1 MTTPSPTSEIPMH
14 IMPRLLIVDDQ
25 AINLHVL
32 YQIFSKDYEVFIA
45 SSGAEAL
52 AFCQKQ
58 QPDLILLDVIMPH
71 MDGYEVCRLLKT
83 DSLTRNIPI
92 IFVTAKSS
100 AEEEEEGLSA
110 GAVDFITRSTSPNII
125 RARVKTHITLKQQTD
140 KLRTLAL
147 IDGLTGIANRRQ
159 FDNVL
164 AAEWRRCTR
173 ANKPLSLVL
182 IDIDYFK
189 RFNDTYG
196 HQAGDL
202 CLQQVAMSLKHCVS
216 RAYDLVARYG
226 GEEFVCLLPET
237 PLQGAEKIMRSLQ
250 QSITALMIPHTA
262 TDILTD
268 SRQIVT
274 ISLGL
279 ASILPHQESNPEVLL
294 LAADRMLYAAKQGG
308 RGQGKSVQLL

>member
-1 MTTPSPTSEIPMH
+1 MTAPHLTPEIPAN
-14 IMPRLLIVDDQ
+14 IMPSLLIVDDQ

-32 YQIFSKDYEVFIA
+32 YQIFSNNYEVFIA

-52 AFCQKQ
+52 AFCQNQ

-110 GAVDFITRSTSPNII
+110 GAVDFITRSTSANVI
-125 RARVKTHITLKQQTD
+125 RARVKTHITLKQQAD

-147 IDGLTGIANRRQ
+147 IDGLTGISNRRQ
-159 FDNVL
+159 FDQVL
-164 AAEWRRCTR
+164 AAEWRRCAR
-173 ANKPLSLVL
+173 AKKPLSLIL
-182 IDIDYFK
+182 IDIDFFK

-196 HQAGDL
+196 HQAGDA
-202 CLQQVAMSLKHCVS
+202 CLQKVAMSLKNCVA

-226 GEEFVCLLPET
+226 GEEFVCLMPET
-237 PLQGAEKIMRSLQ
+237 PLQGAEKIMQNLQ
-250 QSITALMIPHTA
+250 NAVTALMIPHTA
-262 TDILTD
+262 TDVLTE
-268 SRQIVT
+268 SRHIVT

-279 ASILPHQESNPEVLL
+279 ASIIPNPQSNSEDLL
-294 LAADRMLYAAKQGG
+294 LAADRMLYAAKQAG

>member
-1 MTTPSPTSEIPMH
+1 MTTPSPTPEIPMH

-32 YQIFSKDYEVFIA
+32 YQIFSNDYEVFIA

-58 QPDLILLDVIMPH
+58 QPDLILLDVMMPH

-92 IFVTAKSS
+92 IFVTANSS

-147 IDGLTGIANRRQ
+147 IDGLTGVANRRQ
-159 FDNVL
+159 FDHVL

-182 IDIDYFK
+182 IDIDFFK

-196 HQAGDL
+196 HQAGDV
-202 CLQQVAMSLKHCVS
+202 CLQQVAMSLKTCVS

-226 GEEFVCLLPET
+226 GEEFVCLMPET

-250 QSITALMIPHTA
+250 NAVTALMIPHTA
-262 TDILTD
+262 TEVLTD

-279 ASILPHQESNPEVLL
+279 ASITPHQESNPEVLL
-294 LAADRMLYAAKQGG
+294 LAADRMLYAAKQAG